1 MATTSARSLRLLSLL
16 GTGRTWPGYELG
28 ERLGVSERTL
38 RRDVEVLR
46 ELGYAIEPVKG
57 VGGGYRLGS
66 GGALPPMVLDED
78 QVVAI
83 VVALQTASTV
93 LRGIEES
100 SRRALT
106 TLRQV
111 MPKRLR
117 IDAGAVTATAVPNQW
132 EFPAEPI
139 EAGLVREIGA
149 AVRQQQVLRL
159 DVEDNT
165 GELLGLRVE
174 PHHLVVWAAR
184 WYLVAYDPANS
195 TWRVLRLDRIRVGPP
210 TNARFTQRQPPPGG
224 LVALVKHTPDRGDRL
239 AAWPCQG
246 RVVLELPAAVVAE
259 FAPGGAVVE
268 HRTEHTCRLGM
279 GAWSWTGLAG
289 LYITFDAAMTDIEP
303 VELRHAFAAVRER
316 LPASSLDT
324 VQP

>member
-16 GTGRTWPGYELG
+16 GTGRTWPGSELC

-38 RRDVEVLR
+38 RRDVDVLR
-46 ELGYAIEPVKG
+46 DLGYSVEPIKG
-57 VGGGYRLGS
+57 LGGGYRLGS

-83 VVALQTASTV
+83 VVALQTASSA

-100 SRRALT
+100 SRRALA

-117 IDAGAVTATAVPNQW
+117 IGAGAITATAVPNQW

-139 EAGLVREIGA
+139 EAALVREVGA

-159 DVEDNT
+159 DFDDDRDEVV
-165 GELLGLRVE
+165 GLRVE

-184 WYLVAYDPANS
+184 WYLVAYDPATA

-210 TNARFTQRQPPPGG
+210 TNVRFSERQPPPGG
-224 LVALVKHTPDRGDRL
+224 LVALVKQTPNRGDRL
-239 AAWPCQG
+239 AVWPCHG
-246 RVVLELPAAVVAE
+246 RVVLGLPASMVAE

-268 HRTEHTCRLGM
+268 HLTERTCQLNM
-279 GAWSWTGLAG
+279 GAWSWIGLAG
-289 LYITFDAAMTDIEP
+289 LYITFGAAMSDVEP
-303 VELRHAFAAVRER
+303 AELRDAFRTVRER
-316 LPASSLDT
+316 LSSSSLDS
-324 VQP
+324 QP

>member
-16 GTGRTWPGYELG
+16 GTGRTWPGPELC

-46 ELGYAIEPVKG
+46 ELGYAIEPIKG
-57 VGGGYRLGS
+57 VDGGYRLGS

-93 LRGIEES
+93 LRGIDES
-100 SRRALT
+100 SRRALAT
-106 TLRQV
+106 VRQV

-117 IDAGAVTATAVPNQW
+117 IGAGAVTATGVPNQW

-139 EAGLVREIGA
+139 EAGLVREVGA

-159 DVEDNT
+159 DYENDVD
-165 GELLGLRVE
+165 ELVGLRVE

-184 WYLVAYDPANS
+184 WYLVAYDPATS
-195 TWRVLRLDRIRVGPP
+195 AWRVLRLDRIRVGPP
-210 TNARFTQRQPPPGG
+210 TNVRFTERQPPPGG
-224 LVALVKHTPDRGDRL
+224 LVALVKQTPDRGDRL

-246 RVVLELPAAVVAE
+246 RVVLELPASVVAE

-268 HRTEHTCRLGM
+268 YRTEHKCQLSM

-289 LYITFDAAMTDIEP
+289 LFITFDAAMSDIEP
-303 VELRHAFAAVRER
+303 VELRGAFSAVRER
-316 LPASSLDT
+316 LPDNSLDT
-324 VQP
+324 AQR